1 MQTQYVPEFI
11 NECILKL
18 EDGINEKERIFDL
31 LGIKPIAKDI
41 SDTNGQYIH
50 LGVHFNRKKYK
61 NRNVWLEKKELEK
74 GLKKHQ
80 FYTFKS
86 KLKDLDGDI
95 DNLVTNQKTVK
106 KEKWST
112 YLKKFFK
119 KNKLTIRKKTNSDGL
134 IMYDYNSIEPNI
146 DYKALYRNEVN
157 QLPEYDWSDVNIDNY
172 NNTYL
177 SDGMFER
184 YMKKF
189 NPEVYFLHQ
198 HEKIVQ
204 TLKKKL

>member
-95 DNLVTNQKTVK
+95 DNLVTNHKRTAIEIVEKYYK
-106 KEKWST
+106 KHYIAQDAKQANHRES
-112 YLKKFFK
+112 
-119 KNKLTIRKKTNSDGL
+119 
-134 IMYDYNSIEPNI
+134 
-146 DYKALYRNEVN
+146 
-157 QLPEYDWSDVNIDNY
+157 VNIIKEHFCRDIPKQAL
-172 NNTYL
+172 NTIL
-177 SDGMFER
+177 NITEEAKAVLMDR
-184 YMKKF
+184 YYGKK
-189 NPEVYFLHQ
+189 Y
-198 HEKIVQ
+198 I
-204 TLKKKL
+204 

>member
-1 MQTQYVPEFI
+1 LQ
-11 NECILKL
+11 K
-18 EDGINEKERIFDL
+18 KIF
-31 LGIKPIAKDI
+31 
-41 SDTNGQYIH
+41 
-50 LGVHFNRKKYK
+50 
-61 NRNVWLEKKELEK
+61 W
-74 GLKKHQ
+74 
-80 FYTFKS
+80 
-86 KLKDLDGDI
+86 
-95 DNLVTNQKTVK
+95 VTHKKTVK